1 MTERVRTYWRGL
13 VIAAAVSFR
22 QVGALSNTD
31 RLRETHP
38 YVLIQDQADDGG
50 FVPAERIGRTV
61 LTEPLEA
68 IKTHSPN

>member
-1 MTERVRTYWRGL
+1 MTERVRAYWRGL

-22 QVGALSNTD
+22 QVGALPDND
-31 RLRETHP
+31 RFRETHP

-50 FVPAERIGRTV
+50 FVPAERIGRAV

-68 IKTHSPN
+68 IGSHSPN